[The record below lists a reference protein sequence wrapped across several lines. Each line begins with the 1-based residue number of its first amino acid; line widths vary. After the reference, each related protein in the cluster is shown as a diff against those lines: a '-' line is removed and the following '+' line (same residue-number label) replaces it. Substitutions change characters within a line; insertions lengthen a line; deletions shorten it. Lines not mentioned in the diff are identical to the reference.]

1 MKKRIV
7 CFGDSNTWGYDPKG
21 FPPNGVGRFSEDV
34 RWTSIMSSLLGDE
47 YTVIEE
53 GQNGRTTVW
62 DDPIEIIPSGRKYLA
77 PCISSHNPFSL
88 IIIMLGSNDLKRRF
102 SVSSR
107 DIAQSAS
114 VLANDVL
121 TYDYSLKNSTPKV
134 LLVSPIHVGKDV
146 INTAF
151 GTMFVSDAHE
161 KSKEFAKHYKEFA
174 DLLGVEFLDASK
186 FASPSNIDQLHM
198 DPSTHNSLANAM
210 ANKVRE
216 IIG

>member
-1 MKKRIV
+1 MKKRVV
-7 CFGDSNTWGYDPKG
+7 CFGDSNTWGYDPNG
-21 FPPNGVGRFSEDV
+21 FPPNGQGRFPEDV
-34 RWTSIMSSLLGDE
+34 RWTSVMSSLLGED

-62 DDPIEIIPSGRKYLA
+62 HDPIENIPSGRQYLS
-77 PCISSHNPFSL
+77 PCISSHNPFHL

-121 TYDYSLKNSTPKV
+121 TYNYSLKDSIPKV
-134 LLVSPIHVGKDV
+134 LLVSPIHVGHDV
-146 INTAF
+146 INSCF
-151 GTMFVSDAHE
+151 GTMFVTDAHE
-161 KSKEFAKHYKEFA
+161 KSKEFSKHYKEFA
-174 DLLGVEFLDASK
+174 DLLGIEFLDASK
-186 FASPSNIDQLHM
+186 HATPSNVDQLHIE
-198 DPSTHNSLANAM
+198 PHGHKSLANAM